1 MITSQDIR
9 AKSFEKAVFGGYDM
23 AAVDQYM
30 ETIAAEMD
38 TRVRE
43 ISTLKSKMKILAN
56 KVEEYRSTEDAMR
69 LALVSAQQL
78 ATQIEAE
85 ARVKAEAILADAT
98 AQSVEVLASLQ
109 NETAQQEEKLEIAK
123 ASLAAFLTD
132 ARAMCEAQL
141 RFMNELP
148 EELYGEAM
156 PETEEIEAEDEEA
169 EELNAIIEEFAEI
182 PDLMDVPEEI
192 IEQPAQETDDFAA
205 TLMFSLD

>member
-23 AAVDQYM
+23 AAVDQYL
-30 ETIAAEMD
+30 EAVAQEMD
-38 TRVRE
+38 TRMKEV
-43 ISTLKSKMKILAN
+43 STLKSKMKILAN

-85 ARVKAEAILADAT
+85 ARAKAEAIIADAT
-98 AQSVEVLASLQ
+98 AQSVEYLASLQ
-109 NETAQQEEKLEIAK
+109 NETAAEIAKLEAAK
-123 ASLAAFLTD
+123 ASLAEFLTE
-132 ARAMCEAQL
+132 ARAMCETQL
-141 RFMNELP
+141 RFLNELP
-148 EELYGEAM
+148 NELYGEVM
-156 PETEEIEAEDEEA
+156 PEIEEIIDEEA

-182 PDLMDVPEEI
+182 PDLMDEPELM
-192 IEQPAQETDDFAA
+192 IEEPAQETDDFAA

>member
-23 AAVDQYM
+23 AAVDQYL
-30 ETIAAEMD
+30 ESVAQELDARTK
-38 TRVRE
+38 E

-78 ATQIEAE
+78 ATQIEND
-85 ARVKAEAILADAT
+85 ARAKAEAILADAT

-109 NETAQQEEKLEIAK
+109 NETAAEEAKLEAAK
-123 ASLAAFLTD
+123 ASLASFLTET
-132 ARAMCEAQL
+132 RAMCETQL
-141 RFMNELP
+141 RFLNELP
-148 EELYGEAM
+148 EEFYGEAM
-156 PETEEIEAEDEEA
+156 PEIEEIIDEEA

-182 PDLMDVPEEI
+182 PDLIDEPEQM
-192 IEQPAQETDDFAA
+192 IEEPAQDTDDFAA

>member
-23 AAVDQYM
+23 AAVDQFL
-30 ETIAAEMD
+30 ESVATEMD
-38 TRVRE
+38 ARVRE

-85 ARVKAEAILADAT
+85 ARAKAECIISDAT

-109 NETAQQEEKLEIAK
+109 NETAAEEAKLEAAK
-123 ASLAAFLTD
+123 ASLAAFLTE

-156 PETEEIEAEDEEA
+156 PEIEEIVDEEA

-182 PDLMDVPEEI
+182 PDLIDVPELISE
-192 IEQPAQETDDFAA
+192 EPAQETDDFAA

>member
-23 AAVDQYM
+23 AAVDQFM
-30 ETIAAEMD
+30 ETVAVEMD
-38 TRVRE
+38 TRVKE

-85 ARVKAEAILADAT
+85 ARAKAETIIADAT
-98 AQSVEVLASLQ
+98 AQSVEILASLQ
-109 NETAQQEEKLEIAK
+109 NETAEQEAKLEAAK
-123 ASLAAFLTD
+123 ASLATFLAD
-132 ARAMCEAQL
+132 ARAMCETQL
-141 RFMNELP
+141 RYLNELP

-156 PETEEIEAEDEEA
+156 PEIEETVDEEA

-182 PDLMDVPEEI
+182 PDLMDVPEEM

>member
-23 AAVDQYM
+23 AAVDQYL
-30 ETIAAEMD
+30 EAVAQEMD
-38 TRVRE
+38 TRMKEV
-43 ISTLKSKMKILAN
+43 STLKSKMKILAN

-85 ARVKAEAILADAT
+85 ARAKGEAIIADAT
-98 AQSVEVLASLQ
+98 AQSVEYLASLQ
-109 NETAQQEEKLEIAK
+109 DETAAEVAKLEAAK
-123 ASLAAFLTD
+123 ASLAEFLTE
-132 ARAMCEAQL
+132 ARAMCETQL
-141 RFMNELP
+141 RFLNELP
-148 EELYGEAM
+148 NELYGEVM
-156 PETEEIEAEDEEA
+156 PEIEEIIDEEA

-182 PDLMDVPEEI
+182 PDLVDEPELM
-192 IEQPAQETDDFAA
+192 IEEPAQETDDFAA

>member
-23 AAVDQYM
+23 AAVDQYL
-30 ETIAAEMD
+30 EAVAQEMD
-38 TRVRE
+38 TRMKEV
-43 ISTLKSKMKILAN
+43 STLKSKMKILAN

-85 ARVKAEAILADAT
+85 ARAKGEAIIADAT
-98 AQSVEVLASLQ
+98 AQSVEYLASLQ
-109 NETAQQEEKLEIAK
+109 NETAAEIAKLEAAK
-123 ASLAAFLTD
+123 ASLAEFLTE
-132 ARAMCEAQL
+132 ARAMCENQL
-141 RFMNELP
+141 RFLNELP
-148 EELYGEAM
+148 NELYGEVM
-156 PETEEIEAEDEEA
+156 PETEEIIDEEA

-182 PDLMDVPEEI
+182 PDLMDEPELM
-192 IEQPAQETDDFAA
+192 IEEPAQETDDFAA

>member
-30 ETIAAEMD
+30 ETVAVEMD
-38 TRVRE
+38 TRVKE

-85 ARVKAEAILADAT
+85 ARAKAEAIIADAT
-98 AQSVEVLASLQ
+98 AQSVEILASLQ
-109 NETAQQEEKLEIAK
+109 NETAEQEAKLEAAK
-123 ASLAAFLTD
+123 ASLAVFLTD
-132 ARAMCEAQL
+132 ARAMCETQL
-141 RFMNELP
+141 RYLNELP

-156 PETEEIEAEDEEA
+156 PEIEEIVDEEA

-182 PDLMDVPEEI
+182 PDLMDVPEEV

>member
-23 AAVDQYM
+23 AADDQYL
-30 ETIAAEMD
+30 ESVAQEMD
-38 TRVRE
+38 ARVKE
-43 ISTLKSKMKILAN
+43 VATLKSKMKILAN

-78 ATQIEAE
+78 ATQIEAD
-85 ARVKAEAILADAT
+85 ARAKAEVIIADAT
-98 AQSVEVLASLQ
+98 AQSVEALAGLQ
-109 NETAQQEEKLEIAK
+109 NETAAEEAKLEAAK
-123 ASLAAFLTD
+123 ASLAEFLTE

-148 EELYGEAM
+148 EELYGEVM
-156 PETEEIEAEDEEA
+156 PEIEEIAEDEEA

-182 PDLMDVPEEI
+182 PDLIDAPEQI
-192 IEQPAQETDDFAA
+192 IEQPAQDADDFAA

>member
-23 AAVDQYM
+23 AAVDQYL
-30 ETIAAEMD
+30 EAVAVEMD
-38 TRVRE
+38 ARVKE

-78 ATQIEAE
+78 AAQIEVD
-85 ARVKAEAILADAT
+85 ARAKAEAIVAEAT
-98 AQSVEVLASLQ
+98 ANAVESLAGLQ
-109 NETAQQEEKLEIAK
+109 AEIAAEEAKLETAK
-123 ASLAAFLTD
+123 ASLGAFLTD
-132 ARAMCEAQL
+132 ARAMCETQL
-141 RFMNELP
+141 RFLNELP

-156 PETEEIEAEDEEA
+156 PETEEIVDEET
-169 EELNAIIEEFAEI
+169 EELIAIIEEFAEI

>member
-1 MITSQDIR
+1 MITSQEIR

-23 AAVDQYM
+23 AAVDQYL
-30 ETIAAEMD
+30 ETIAMEMD
-38 TRVRE
+38 ARVKE

-78 ATQIEAE
+78 ATQIEAD
-85 ARVKAEAILADAT
+85 ARAKAEAILADAT

-109 NETAQQEEKLEIAK
+109 NETAAEEAKLEAAK
-123 ASLAAFLTD
+123 ASLATFLND
-132 ARAMCEAQL
+132 ARTMCETQL
-141 RFMNELP
+141 RFLNELP
-148 EELYGEAM
+148 EELFGIAM
-156 PETEEIEAEDEEA
+156 PEIEEIVDEEA

-182 PDLMDVPEEI
+182 PDLIDAPEQI
-192 IEQPAQETDDFAA
+192 IEQPAQDADDFAA

>member
-23 AAVDQYM
+23 AAVDQYL
-30 ETIAAEMD
+30 EAVAQDMD
-38 TRVRE
+38 SRAKEV
-43 ISTLKSKMKILAN
+43 STLKSKMKILAN

-85 ARVKAEAILADAT
+85 ARAKAETIIADAT
-98 AQSVEVLASLQ
+98 AQSVEYLASLQ
-109 NETAQQEEKLEIAK
+109 DETAAEIAKLEAAK

-132 ARAMCEAQL
+132 ARAMCESQL
-141 RFMNELP
+141 RFLNELP
-148 EELYGEAM
+148 KELYGETM
-156 PETEEIEAEDEEA
+156 PEIEEIIDEEA

-182 PDLMDVPEEI
+182 PDLMDEPELM
-192 IEQPAQETDDFAA
+192 IEEPAQETDDFAA

>member
-23 AAVDQYM
+23 AAVDQYL
-30 ETIAAEMD
+30 ESVAQEMD
-38 TRVRE
+38 VRTKE
-43 ISTLKSKMKILAN
+43 VSTLKSKMKILAN

-78 ATQIEAE
+78 ATQIEAD
-85 ARVKAEAILADAT
+85 ARAKAEGILADAT
-98 AQSVEVLASLQ
+98 AQSVEYLASLQ
-109 NETAQQEEKLEIAK
+109 NETAAEEAKLEAAK
-123 ASLAAFLTD
+123 AALATFLTD

-156 PETEEIEAEDEEA
+156 PEIEEIIDEEA

-182 PDLMDVPEEI
+182 PDLIDEPELI
-192 IEQPAQETDDFAA
+192 IDEPAQEADDFAA

>member
-23 AAVDQYM
+23 AAVDQYL
-30 ETIAAEMD
+30 ESVAQEMD
-38 TRVRE
+38 ARVKE
-43 ISTLKSKMKILAN
+43 VSTLKSKMKILAN

-85 ARVKAEAILADAT
+85 ARAKAETIIADAT
-98 AQSVEVLASLQ
+98 AQSVEMLAGLQ
-109 NETAQQEEKLEIAK
+109 NETSEQEAKLEAAK

-132 ARAMCEAQL
+132 ARAMCESQL
-141 RFMNELP
+141 RFLNELP
-148 EELYGEAM
+148 DEVYGEVM
-156 PETEEIEAEDEEA
+156 PEIEETIDEEA
-169 EELNAIIEEFAEI
+169 DELNAIIEEFAEI
-182 PDLMDVPEEI
+182 PDLIDEPEQM
-192 IEQPAQETDDFAA
+192 IEEPAQDTDDFAA

>member
-23 AAVDQYM
+23 AAVDQYL
-30 ETIAAEMD
+30 ESVAQELDARTK
-38 TRVRE
+38 E

-78 ATQIEAE
+78 ATQIEAD
-85 ARVKAEAILADAT
+85 ARAKAEAILADAT

-109 NETAQQEEKLEIAK
+109 AETAAEEAKLEAAK
-123 ASLAAFLTD
+123 TSLASFLTES
-132 ARAMCEAQL
+132 RAMCETQL
-141 RFMNELP
+141 RFLNELP

-156 PETEEIEAEDEEA
+156 PEIEEIIDEEA

-182 PDLMDVPEEI
+182 PDLIDEPEQM
-192 IEQPAQETDDFAA
+192 IEEPAQDTDDFAA

>member
-23 AAVDQYM
+23 AAVDQYL
-30 ETIAAEMD
+30 ESVAQELDARTK
-38 TRVRE
+38 E

-78 ATQIEAE
+78 ATQIEAD

-109 NETAQQEEKLEIAK
+109 AETAAEEAKLEAAK
-123 ASLAAFLTD
+123 TSLASFLTES
-132 ARAMCEAQL
+132 RAMCETQL
-141 RFMNELP
+141 RFLNELP

-156 PETEEIEAEDEEA
+156 PEIEEIIDEEA

-182 PDLMDVPEEI
+182 PDLIDEPEQM
-192 IEQPAQETDDFAA
+192 IEEPAQDTDDFAA

>member
-30 ETIAAEMD
+30 ETVAVEMD
-38 TRVRE
+38 TRVKE

-85 ARVKAEAILADAT
+85 ARAKAEVIIADAT
-98 AQSVEVLASLQ
+98 AQSVEILASLQ
-109 NETAQQEEKLEIAK
+109 NETAQQEAKLEAAK
-123 ASLAAFLTD
+123 ASLAAFLSD
-132 ARAMCEAQL
+132 ARAMCETQL
-141 RFMNELP
+141 RYLNELP

-156 PETEEIEAEDEEA
+156 PEIEEIAEDEAA

>member
-23 AAVDQYM
+23 AAVDQYL
-30 ETIAAEMD
+30 ESVAQEIDA
-38 TRVRE
+38 RSKE

-78 ATQIEAE
+78 ATQIEAD
-85 ARVKAEAILADAT
+85 ARAKAEAILADAT

-109 NETAQQEEKLEIAK
+109 NETAAEEAKLEAAK
-123 ASLAAFLTD
+123 TSLAAFLND
-132 ARAMCEAQL
+132 ARSMCETQL
-141 RFMNELP
+141 RFLNELP
-148 EELYGEAM
+148 EALYGEAT
-156 PETEEIEAEDEEA
+156 PEIEDGVDEA
-169 EELNAIIEEFAEI
+169 ADELNAIIEEFAEI
-182 PDLMDVPEEI
+182 PDLIDEPEQI
-192 IEQPAQETDDFAA
+192 IEQPAQDADDFAA

>member
-23 AAVDQYM
+23 AAVDQYL
-30 ETIAAEMD
+30 EAVAQEMD
-38 TRVRE
+38 TRMKEV
-43 ISTLKSKMKILAN
+43 STLKSKMKILAN

-85 ARVKAEAILADAT
+85 ARAKGEAIIADAT
-98 AQSVEVLASLQ
+98 AQSVEYLASLQ
-109 NETAQQEEKLEIAK
+109 NETAAEVAKLEAAK
-123 ASLAAFLTD
+123 ASLAEFLTE
-132 ARAMCEAQL
+132 ARAMCETQL
-141 RFMNELP
+141 RFLNELP
-148 EELYGEAM
+148 NELYGEVM
-156 PETEEIEAEDEEA
+156 PETEEIIDEDA

-182 PDLMDVPEEI
+182 PDLMDEPELM
-192 IEQPAQETDDFAA
+192 IEEPAQETDDFAA

>member
-23 AAVDQYM
+23 AAVDQYL
-30 ETIAAEMD
+30 ESVAQEMD
-38 TRVRE
+38 VRTKE
-43 ISTLKSKMKILAN
+43 VSTLKSKMKILAN

-78 ATQIEAE
+78 ATQIEAD
-85 ARVKAEAILADAT
+85 ARAKAEAILADAT
-98 AQSVEVLASLQ
+98 AQSVEYLASLQ
-109 NETAQQEEKLEIAK
+109 NETAAEEAKLEAAK
-123 ASLAAFLTD
+123 SALASFLTD

-141 RFMNELP
+141 RFMSELP

-156 PETEEIEAEDEEA
+156 PEIEEIIDEEA

-182 PDLMDVPEEI
+182 PDLMDEPEQI
-192 IEQPAQETDDFAA
+192 LEQPAQEADDFAA

>member
-30 ETIAAEMD
+30 ETVAVEMD
-38 TRVRE
+38 TRVKE

-85 ARVKAEAILADAT
+85 ARAKAEMIVADAT
-98 AQSVEVLASLQ
+98 AQSVEILASLQ
-109 NETAQQEEKLEIAK
+109 TETAQQEAKLEAAK
-123 ASLAAFLTD
+123 ASLAAFLND
-132 ARAMCEAQL
+132 ARAMCETQL
-141 RFMNELP
+141 RYLNELP

-156 PETEEIEAEDEEA
+156 PEIEETVDEEA

-182 PDLMDVPEEI
+182 PDLMDAPEEV
-192 IEQPAQETDDFAA
+192 IEQSAQETDDFAA

>member
-23 AAVDQYM
+23 AAVDQYL
-30 ETIAAEMD
+30 EAVAQEMD
-38 TRVRE
+38 TRMKE

-85 ARVKAEAILADAT
+85 ARAKAEAIIADAT
-98 AQSVEVLASLQ
+98 AQSVEYLASLQ
-109 NETAQQEEKLEIAK
+109 NETAAEVAKLEAAK
-123 ASLAAFLTD
+123 ASLAEFLTE
-132 ARAMCEAQL
+132 ARAMCETQL
-141 RFMNELP
+141 RFLNELP
-148 EELYGEAM
+148 NELYGEVM
-156 PETEEIEAEDEEA
+156 PEIEEIIDEEA

-182 PDLMDVPEEI
+182 PDLMDEPELM
-192 IEQPAQETDDFAA
+192 IEEPAQETDDFAA

>member
-23 AAVDQYM
+23 AAVDQYL
-30 ETIAAEMD
+30 EAVAQEMD
-38 TRVRE
+38 TRMKEV
-43 ISTLKSKMKILAN
+43 STLKSKMKILAN

-85 ARVKAEAILADAT
+85 ARAKAEAIIADAT
-98 AQSVEVLASLQ
+98 AQSVEYLASLQ
-109 NETAQQEEKLEIAK
+109 NETAAEVAKLEAAK
-123 ASLAAFLTD
+123 ASLAEFLTE
-132 ARAMCEAQL
+132 ARAMCETQL
-141 RFMNELP
+141 RFLNELP
-148 EELYGEAM
+148 NELYGEVM
-156 PETEEIEAEDEEA
+156 PEIEEIIDEEA

-182 PDLMDVPEEI
+182 PDLMDEPELM
-192 IEQPAQETDDFAA
+192 IEEPAQETDDFAA

>member
-23 AAVDQYM
+23 AAVDQFL
-30 ETIAAEMD
+30 ESVATEMD
-38 TRVRE
+38 ARVRE

-78 ATQIEAE
+78 ATQIESE
-85 ARVKAEAILADAT
+85 ARAKAENIIADAT

-109 NETAQQEEKLEIAK
+109 NETAAEEAKLNAAK
-123 ASLAAFLTD
+123 TSLAAFLTE
-132 ARAMCEAQL
+132 ARALCETQL

-156 PETEEIEAEDEEA
+156 PEIEEIVDEEA

-182 PDLMDVPEEI
+182 PDLIDAPDLISEE
-192 IEQPAQETDDFAA
+192 PAQETDDFAA

>member
-23 AAVDQYM
+23 AAVDQYL
-30 ETIAAEMD
+30 ESVAQEMD
-38 TRVRE
+38 ARVKE
-43 ISTLKSKMKILAN
+43 IATLKSKMKILAN

-85 ARVKAEAILADAT
+85 ARAKAETIIADAT
-98 AQSVEVLASLQ
+98 AQSVEILASLQ
-109 NETAQQEEKLEIAK
+109 NETAEQEAKLEAAK
-123 ASLAAFLTD
+123 ASLAAFLAE
-132 ARAMCEAQL
+132 ARAMCETQL
-141 RFMNELP
+141 RYLNELP

-156 PETEEIEAEDEEA
+156 PEIEETVDEEA

-182 PDLMDVPEEI
+182 PDLMDVPEEM

>member
-23 AAVDQYM
+23 AAVDQYL
-30 ETIAAEMD
+30 EAVAQEMD
-38 TRVRE
+38 TRMKEV
-43 ISTLKSKMKILAN
+43 STLKSKMKILAN

-85 ARVKAEAILADAT
+85 ARAKGEAIIADAT
-98 AQSVEVLASLQ
+98 AQSVEYLASLQ
-109 NETAQQEEKLEIAK
+109 NETAAEVAKLEAAK
-123 ASLAAFLTD
+123 ASLAEFLTE
-132 ARAMCEAQL
+132 ARAMCETQL
-141 RFMNELP
+141 RFLNELP
-148 EELYGEAM
+148 NELYGEVM
-156 PETEEIEAEDEEA
+156 PETEEIIDEEA

-182 PDLMDVPEEI
+182 PDLMDEPELM
-192 IEQPAQETDDFAA
+192 IEEPAQETDDFAA

>member
-23 AAVDQYM
+23 AAVDQFL
-30 ETIAAEMD
+30 ESVATEMD
-38 TRVRE
+38 ARVRE

-85 ARVKAEAILADAT
+85 ARAKAEAILSDAT

-109 NETAQQEEKLEIAK
+109 NETAAEEAKLNAAK
-123 ASLAAFLTD
+123 ASLAAFLTE
-132 ARAMCEAQL
+132 ARALCETQL

-148 EELYGEAM
+148 EELYGETM
-156 PETEEIEAEDEEA
+156 PEIEEIVDEEA

-182 PDLMDVPEEI
+182 PDLIDAPDLISEE
-192 IEQPAQETDDFAA
+192 PAQETDDFAA

>member
-23 AAVDQYM
+23 AAVDQYL
-30 ETIAAEMD
+30 EAVAQEMD
-38 TRVRE
+38 TRMKEV
-43 ISTLKSKMKILAN
+43 STLKSKMKILAN

-85 ARVKAEAILADAT
+85 ARAKGEAIIADAT
-98 AQSVEVLASLQ
+98 AQSVEYLASLQ
-109 NETAQQEEKLEIAK
+109 NETAAEVAKLEAAK
-123 ASLAAFLTD
+123 ASLAEFLTE
-132 ARAMCEAQL
+132 ARAMCENQL
-141 RFMNELP
+141 RFLNELP
-148 EELYGEAM
+148 NELYGEVM
-156 PETEEIEAEDEEA
+156 PETEEIIDEEA

-182 PDLMDVPEEI
+182 PDLMDEPELM
-192 IEQPAQETDDFAA
+192 IEEPAQETDDFAA

>member
-1 MITSQDIR
+1 MITAQDIR
-9 AKSFEKAVFGGYDM
+9 EKGFEKSRLGGYDM
-23 AAVDQYM
+23 AAVDQFM
-30 ETIAAEMD
+30 ETVAVEMD
-38 TRVRE
+38 TRVKE

-85 ARVKAEAILADAT
+85 ARAKAETIIADAT
-98 AQSVEVLASLQ
+98 AQSVEILASLQ
-109 NETAQQEEKLEIAK
+109 NETAEQEAKLEAAK
-123 ASLAAFLTD
+123 ASLATFLAE
-132 ARAMCEAQL
+132 ARAMCETQL
-141 RFMNELP
+141 RYLNELP
-148 EELYGEAM
+148 EELYGESM
-156 PETEEIEAEDEEA
+156 PEIEETVDEEA

-182 PDLMDVPEEI
+182 PDLMDVPEEM

>member
-30 ETIAAEMD
+30 ETVAVEMD
-38 TRVRE
+38 TRIKE

-69 LALVSAQQL
+69 MALVSAQQL
-78 ATQIEAE
+78 ATQIEAD
-85 ARVKAEAILADAT
+85 ARAKAEAIIADAT
-98 AQSVEVLASLQ
+98 AQSVEILAGLQ
-109 NETAQQEEKLEIAK
+109 NETAQQEAKLETAK

-132 ARAMCEAQL
+132 AQAMCETQL
-141 RFMNELP
+141 RYLSELP
-148 EELYGEAM
+148 QELYGEAM
-156 PETEEIEAEDEEA
+156 PEIEETVDEEA

-182 PDLMDVPEEI
+182 PDLIDEPEQI
-192 IEQPAQETDDFAA
+192 IEQPAQEADDFAA

>member
-23 AAVDQYM
+23 AAVDQFM
-30 ETIAAEMD
+30 ETVAVEMD
-38 TRVRE
+38 TRVKE

-85 ARVKAEAILADAT
+85 ARAKAETIIADAT
-98 AQSVEVLASLQ
+98 AQSVEILASLQ
-109 NETAQQEEKLEIAK
+109 NETAEQEAKLEAAK
-123 ASLAAFLTD
+123 ASLAAFLAE
-132 ARAMCEAQL
+132 ARAMCETQL
-141 RFMNELP
+141 RYLNELP

-156 PETEEIEAEDEEA
+156 PEIEETVDEEA

-182 PDLMDVPEEI
+182 PDLMDVPEEM

>member
-1 MITSQDIR
+1 MISSQDIR

-23 AAVDQYM
+23 AAVDQYL
-30 ETIAAEMD
+30 ESVAQEMD
-38 TRVRE
+38 ARVKE
-43 ISTLKSKMKILAN
+43 IATLKSKMKILAN

-78 ATQIEAE
+78 ATQIEAD
-85 ARVKAEAILADAT
+85 ARAKAEVIIADAT
-98 AQSVEVLASLQ
+98 AQSVEALAGLQ
-109 NETAQQEEKLEIAK
+109 NETAAEEAKLEAAK
-123 ASLAAFLTD
+123 ASLAEFLTE

-148 EELYGEAM
+148 DELYGEAM
-156 PETEEIEAEDEEA
+156 PKIEEIEEDEES

-182 PDLMDVPEEI
+182 PDLIDAPEQI
-192 IEQPAQETDDFAA
+192 IEEPAQDADDFAA

>member
-23 AAVDQYM
+23 AAVDQYL
-30 ETIAAEMD
+30 EAVAQEMD
-38 TRVRE
+38 TRMKE

-85 ARVKAEAILADAT
+85 ARAKAEAIIADAT
-98 AQSVEVLASLQ
+98 AQSVEYLASLQ
-109 NETAQQEEKLEIAK
+109 NETAAEVAKLEAAK
-123 ASLAAFLTD
+123 ASLAEFLTE
-132 ARAMCEAQL
+132 ARAMCETQL
-141 RFMNELP
+141 RFLNELP
-148 EELYGEAM
+148 NELYGEVM
-156 PETEEIEAEDEEA
+156 PEIEEIIDEEA

-182 PDLMDVPEEI
+182 PDLMDEPEQI
-192 IEQPAQETDDFAA
+192 LEQPAQEADDFAA